1 LLFNRECFSKSILLG
16 SIEDPLLPEPTCT
29 PKVISFS
36 NLKRSNKQKTLKKA
50 LKFEHHFGKKHLLMQ
65 TAHVL

>member
-1 LLFNRECFSKSILLG
+1 VLLKEN
-16 SIEDPLLPEPTCT
+16 PLLPEPTCT